1 MKHYNRTLL
10 ELEHK
15 LALSKS
21 GTVACISAAEFHG
34 TKAYAQED
42 TARHRNISRSI
53 RESLQQL
60 VKKLDWYDQQVEDA
74 HQNLVRLKIE

>member
-1 MKHYNRTLL
+1 MKHHNRTLL
-10 ELEHK
+10 ELEYK
-15 LALSKS
+15 LQLSKS
-21 GTVACISAAEFHG
+21 GTVASINAAEFHG

-60 VKKLDWYDQQVEDA
+60 VKKIDWYDQQVEDA
-74 HQNLVRLKIE
+74 HQKLARLKIE